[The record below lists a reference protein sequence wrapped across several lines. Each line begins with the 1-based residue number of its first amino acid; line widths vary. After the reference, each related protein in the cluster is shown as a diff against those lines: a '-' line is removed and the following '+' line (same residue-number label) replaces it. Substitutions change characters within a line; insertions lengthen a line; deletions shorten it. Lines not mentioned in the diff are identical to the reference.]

1 MIRALNHLTTPTP
14 AQLWLLRAGPIAAV
28 QRSLSKFDSPPE
40 AGGQPNKRAGV
51 IR

>member
-28 QRSLSKFDSPPE
+28 QRSLSKFDSPQE
-40 AGGQPNKRAGV
+40 APPREPISRRGR
-51 IR
+51 